1 MHRGSADLIY
11 PQPIHQH
18 ADADHIRHCIHCPH
32 LMEVDLLHR
41 FSVGAAFRLGDG
53 LVYPQRMLP
62 HRFRQR
68 QMGYHMRHIRH
79 AGMVV
84 AMLVVMVM
92 RMHMR
97 MIVIMRLHRVVMG
110 MHMVMVVVVVML
122 MLMAVLVVM
131 VMCMFVSMIVAVL
144 LLAVH
149 LHRNM
154 GTQDAALLRFLHG
167 VFHARDSQGIELFQF
182 LLWIRKQLQQRT
194 HEHIPCCAHFA
205 FEIQCF
211 HLSPPMCAIMLAKYP
226 APNPLSMFT
235 TLVPLAQEFSILSSA
250 DNPPKFAP

>member
-1 MHRGSADLIY
+1 MG
-11 PQPIHQH
+11 
-18 ADADHIRHCIHCPH
+18 
-32 LMEVDLLHR
+32 V
-41 FSVGAAFRLGDG
+41 AFRLGDG

-68 QMGYHMRHIRH
+68 QTGHYMCHIRH

-97 MIVIMRLHRVVMG
+97 MIVVVRLHRVVMW
-110 MHMVMVVVVVML
+110 MHM
-122 MLMAVLVVM
+122 AVSVVM
-131 VMCMFVSMIVAVL
+131 VMCMFMSMIVAVL
-144 LLAVH
+144 LLSIH
-149 LHRNM
+149 HHRNM

-167 VFHARDSQGIELFQF
+167 VFHTRDFKGIEPLQF
-182 LLWIRKQLQQRT
+182 LLRIRKQFQQRT
-194 HEHIPCCAHFA
+194 HEHIPCCAHLT

-226 APNPLSMFT
+226 APKPLSMFT